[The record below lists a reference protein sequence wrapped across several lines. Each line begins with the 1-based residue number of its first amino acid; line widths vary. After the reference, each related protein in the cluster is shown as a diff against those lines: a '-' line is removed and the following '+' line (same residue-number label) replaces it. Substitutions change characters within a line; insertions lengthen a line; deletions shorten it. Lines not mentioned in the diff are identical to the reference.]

1 MANVLKGETAMPES
15 TEAEALREFL
25 LDLLIS
31 APNVLLSTPEG
42 RDAVAVDYER
52 QAHSAHPAVAIVL
65 RVAAAKIRG
74 E

>member
-1 MANVLKGETAMPES
+1 MPEE
-15 TEAEALREFL
+15 TEAEALRAFL

-31 APNVLLSTPEG
+31 TSGVLLSTPDG
-42 RDAVAVDYER
+42 REVVAVGYEE

-65 RVAAAKIRG
+65 RVAARKVRG